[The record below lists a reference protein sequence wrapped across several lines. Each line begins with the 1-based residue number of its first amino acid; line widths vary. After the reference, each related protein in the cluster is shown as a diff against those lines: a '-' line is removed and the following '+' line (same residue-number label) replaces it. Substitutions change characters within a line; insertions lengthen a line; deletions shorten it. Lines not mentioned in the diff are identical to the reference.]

1 MPKEGKIPPD
11 DKLKATI
18 NAFNKEGR
26 YTKNNTTNYRGVIS
40 NKSDNTTTIIITNR
54 NLVINPRPPLNGE
67 HKRTRV
73 ESLNRKSRSNSMGGG
88 VAIRKPPRIS

>member
-1 MPKEGKIPPD
+1 MLNSKPQLMLFIRQADTP
-11 DKLKATI
+11 
-18 NAFNKEGR
+18 
-26 YTKNNTTNYRGVIS
+26 KNNTTNYRGDIS

-88 VAIRKPPRIS
+88 VVIRKPKIS